1 MSGRARPAAQ
11 ALGLDAA
18 ALAARLPPLLV
29 AAERVA
35 ATVAQGV
42 HGRRRV
48 GAGDSFW
55 QFRPYVAGDP
65 VARIDWR
72 QAARSGRAAPL
83 GWHVR
88 ETEWEAAETVC
99 LWADASPSMHW
110 HSTPWPAAVGAIP
123 GQAFPGQ
130 ASPGHAPEQR
140 DATLVQAAFGQSPLD
155 ATTKH
160 HRAVLLLLALA
171 ALLLRGGER
180 VVLPDVDPRPALGRG
195 ALARL
200 AAALLAP
207 ATGPQ
212 TGAPPPPEAIP
223 RHAKVVLIGDFLGP
237 LAELEAVLAG
247 YAARAAGGVLLQ
259 VLDPAEETLPYA
271 GRIRFDGLEGETPFL
286 AARAEDLRGAYARR
300 LAAQRAGIAAL
311 CRAGGFRVAFHR
323 TDRPPETALLA
334 LYAALAAA
342 PGWGSA
348 PGSAPGS
355 GPGSAPG
362 LAPEAAAGF
371 APNAAPAAA
380 PDIPPIAAP
389 NTPPDAASGGSAD
402 AVPAAA
408 PAARG

>member
-1 MSGRARPAAQ
+1 
-11 ALGLDAA
+11 
-18 ALAARLPPLLV
+18 
-29 AAERVA
+29 
-35 ATVAQGV
+35 
-42 HGRRRV
+42 
-48 GAGDSFW
+48 
-55 QFRPYVAGDP
+55 
-65 VARIDWR
+65 
-72 QAARSGRAAPL
+72 
-83 GWHVR
+83 VR

-123 GQAFPGQ
+123 GQAFPGH
-130 ASPGHAPEQR
+130 AFPGHAFPGQAPEQR

-342 PGWGSA
+342 PGWSPGSA
-348 PGSAPGS
+348 PGSAPK
-355 GPGSAPG
+355 
-362 LAPEAAAGF
+362 AAAGS
-371 APNAAPAAA
+371 ALDAASAVT
-380 PDIPPIAAP
+380 PDTPPIAAS

-402 AVPAAA
+402 TAPPGTA